1 MLNFNY
7 RMDFICCWTILL
19 QLHWMF
25 AGVKKVSFLR
35 GQWSL
40 HWQLSVWP
48 FIFWQ
53 QSSCSVTLE
62 KPQKKIYFMLN
73 SNYRM
78 DFICCWTILLRLHWK
93 IAGVEKVSFLRGQRS
108 LHWQLS
114 VRPFIFW
121 QQSSCFVTLEK
132 PQRRLPTGDWDG
144 QKSIFDTSGKGRDF
158 WDPMSIR
165 LLRTWNM

>member
-1 MLNFNY
+1 MRTLFESKIWPNESVRLTVYLFTSSLNFN
-7 RMDFICCWTILL
+7 T
-19 QLHWMF
+19 
-25 AGVKKVSFLR
+25 
-35 GQWSL
+35 
-40 HWQLSVWP
+40 
-48 FIFWQ
+48 
-53 QSSCSVTLE
+53 
-62 KPQKKIYFMLN
+62 YFMLN

-78 DFICCWTILLRLHWK
+78 DFICCWTILLGLHWK
-93 IAGVEKVSFLRGQRS
+93 FAGVEKVSFLRGQRS

-121 QQSSCFVTLEK
+121 QQPSCFVTLEK